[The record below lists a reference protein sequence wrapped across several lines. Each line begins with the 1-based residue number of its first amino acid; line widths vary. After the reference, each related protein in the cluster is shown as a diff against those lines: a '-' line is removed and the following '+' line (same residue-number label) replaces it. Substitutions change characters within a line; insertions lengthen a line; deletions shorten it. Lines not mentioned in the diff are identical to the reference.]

1 MVVKACNRC
10 HAAKEKCTFNGS
22 DQQCLRCRRL
32 KIPCSISRRSG
43 RIGRRPSAKAFPH
56 GQMQVWSVETREQPC
71 ESELSSSKA
80 SSRAPSRG
88 SDTGSQSDATEE
100 LGTPNNNNMMMLSPE
115 RLIACP
121 KKLQTQADAL
131 QTVLDVEQFS
141 VIHTPF
147 MLGSSFIPEAQKTVY
162 AILTLCGPTLTE
174 GYLAFLG
181 MMTRHQRSLVL
192 RPQPPDMRKAA
203 KGLQRLRDVTIRN
216 DYDAACTLFLGQTM
230 YVFNVLNAPYSN
242 TAHSIV
248 RSALLSAKPWFHRLV
263 QAPIMDTIIMSPMLI
278 DTVECLAHR
287 EIPIIRFPDTER
299 IIIDRYAGIC
309 ATLLPHLYDIC
320 ECSHMWKK
328 SVLDD
333 SATYTGYHEQLAA
346 IEQRIQDW
354 VPPTPP
360 ELYKN
365 FGQHEVLAIVT
376 QANVYRLAALLVIH
390 RLRYP
395 LGVEDETARA
405 LAESI
410 FSAMELFTVSAA
422 EKATAFPMVFPI
434 TMAMLEIEGPGEAL
448 LDKLST
454 FTVQATSASRLKGFV
469 KQIRIA
475 RETGYEGVWFE
486 LVDTQL
492 QVAMPP

>member
-1 MVVKACNRC
+1 M
-10 HAAKEKCTFNGS
+10 ETQ
-22 DQQCLRCRRL
+22 DQF
-32 KIPCSISRRSG
+32 S
-43 RIGRRPSAKAFPH
+43 
-56 GQMQVWSVETREQPC
+56 
-71 ESELSSSKA
+71 ESEASSSKVP
-80 SSRAPSRG
+80 SRAPSRG
-88 SDTGSQSDATEE
+88 SDTSSQSDATEE

-162 AILTLCGPTLTE
+162 TILTLSGPTLTE

-203 KGLQRLRDVTIRN
+203 KGLQRLRDVTIHN

-230 YVFNVLNAPYSN
+230 YVFNVLTAPYSN

-248 RSALLSAKPWFHRLV
+248 RSALLSAKSWFPRLV
-263 QAPIMDTIIMSPMLI
+263 QYPIMESIIMSPMLI
-278 DTVECLAHR
+278 DTVECLTHR
-287 EIPIIRFPDTER
+287 EVPIIRF
-299 IIIDRYAGIC
+299 
-309 ATLLPHLYDIC
+309 PHLYDIC
-320 ECSHMWKK
+320 ECSHMWKN

-333 SATYTGYHEQLAA
+333 SATYTGYYEQLAV

-360 ELYKN
+360 ELYNN

-395 LGVEDETARA
+395 LGMEDETARV

-410 FSAMELFTVSAA
+410 FSAMELFSVSAA

-448 LDKLST
+448 LDKLSS

-469 KQIRIA
+469 EQIRTA